1 MPKSAKAPDRFPLTM
16 EDLRI
21 GCSSWTSDAWWDRVY
36 PRIIS
41 DGERLPWYAR
51 HFDCVEVDSTYYRAP
66 ARGTVSSWRT
76 RTPPNFLFTLK
87 LTRDLL
93 DPSSPLD
100 PERLASFL
108 TTARGL
114 EEKLGPILLQ
124 FPPWLKPGRTE
135 KFLQDLLGRL
145 DPSLRY
151 ALEVRDRGWFQGEPL
166 RWLLR
171 ELSDRRIA
179 LTWSYLTYVEVPAEV
194 TSDLLYL
201 RFIGDHSTIPT
212 ETHGEVRVDRTPQ
225 VRLWADRLRA
235 VADRVERALV
245 FFNNHFAG
253 FAPDS
258 VNLFR
263 QEMGLEPIRYAPG
276 PVQTRLD

>member
-1 MPKSAKAPDRFPLTM
+1 M

-36 PRIIS
+36 PRTLS

-51 HFDCVEVDSTYYRAP
+51 RFDCVEVDSTYYRAP
-66 ARGTVSSWRT
+66 ARAMVSSWKA
-76 RTPPNFLFTLK
+76 RTPRNFRFTLK

-93 DPSSPLD
+93 DPKSPVD
-100 PERLASFL
+100 REHLASFL
-108 TTARGL
+108 ASAQVLG
-114 EEKLGPILLQ
+114 EKLGPILLQ
-124 FPPWLKPGRTE
+124 FPPWVKPGRTE
-135 KFLQDLLGRL
+135 KFLLDLLGGL

-151 ALEVRDRGWFQGEPL
+151 ALEVRDAGWFQGEPL

-171 ELSDRRIA
+171 ELADRRIA
-179 LTWSYLTYVEVPAEV
+179 LAWSYLTYVEVPAEV

-201 RFIGDHSTIPT
+201 RFIGDHTTIPAQ
-212 ETHGEVRVDRTPQ
+212 THGEVRVDRTPQ

-235 VADRVERALV
+235 AADRVERAFV

-263 QEMGLEPIRYAPG
+263 QEMGLEPILYAKE